1 MATDKDDITT
11 PITPRVTSK
20 PTTGALGEKIN
31 NLHNDRR
38 EEIHQRE
45 GRGNSGRRGKG
56 YTALIVIIV
65 VLVLALLGLGAWV
78 FFGSQEQ
85 GQQSTQE
92 ETAEENT
99 ELIEAQKQLMVSEME
114 NLNREFEAYEASQRD
129 LIVQDSVKVRLEE
142 KYQKAKNQVEQLQRE
157 LRDAKNK
164 SAAEIKALNDQIKV
178 LRELLK
184 QYLEEIDRLNKENE
198 ALRNENADLKNQNQ
212 NLSSQ
217 VSITRQE
224 NQVLNERMT
233 LAEKLNVTGVS
244 LTMLNKKDKN
254 EKKLKNA
261 KKLVVTFTI
270 PQNNSTPVGTK
281 TFYVRITS
289 PEGQL
294 LDGGGSFP
302 FEGVTVQAS
311 ARRNIDYGGEEIAGI
326 PIYYDV
332 RNVLN
337 PGPYTVELFTD
348 GYRIFSR
355 QFELK

>member
-11 PITPRVTSK
+11 PLAPRSTAK
-20 PTTGALGEKIN
+20 PTTGALGEKIS

-38 EEIHQRE
+38 EEIRERE
-45 GRGNSGRRGKG
+45 GRGSRRDRRSKG

-65 VLVLALLGLGAWV
+65 VLVMALLGLGAWI
-78 FFGSQEQ
+78 FFGPHN
-85 GQQSTQE
+85 GQQNGQSE
-92 ETAEENT
+92 VVPDENP
-99 ELIEAQKQLMVSEME
+99 ELIEAQKQLMESEME
-114 NLNREFEAYEASQRD
+114 NLNREFAAYEASQRD

-198 ALRNENADLKNQNQ
+198 ALRNENEDLKNQNQ

-233 LAEKLNVTGVS
+233 LAE
-244 LTMLNKKDKN
+244 
-254 EKKLKNA
+254 
-261 KKLVVTFTI
+261 
-270 PQNNSTPVGTK
+270 
-281 TFYVRITS
+281 
-289 PEGQL
+289 QL
-294 LDGGGSFP
+294 
-302 FEGVTVQAS
+302 
-311 ARRNIDYGGEEIAGI
+311 
-326 PIYYDV
+326 
-332 RNVLN
+332 
-337 PGPYTVELFTD
+337 
-348 GYRIFSR
+348 
-355 QFELK
+355 

>member
-1 MATDKDDITT
+1 MANEKDDITT
-11 PITPRVTSK
+11 PIGSRPQSK
-20 PTTGALGEKIN
+20 PTTGSLGEKIN
-31 NLHNDRR
+31 SLHNDRR
-38 EEIHQRE
+38 EEIYSRE
-45 GRGNSGRRGKG
+45 GRGSEGRGKSF
-56 YTALIVIIV
+56 TVLIVVIV
-65 VLVLALLGLGAWV
+65 VLVLALLGLGGWML
-78 FFGSQEQ
+78 FGQRAEQPVQE
-85 GQQSTQE
+85 TE
-92 ETAEENT
+92 AVEEENP
-99 ELIEAQKQLMVSEME
+99 ELIEAQKMLMESEMD
-114 NLNREFEAYEASQRD
+114 NLNREFAAYEASQRE
-129 LIVQDSVKVRLEE
+129 LIVQDSVKARLEE

-198 ALRNENADLKNQNQ
+198 ALRNENADLKSQNQ
-212 NLSSQ
+212 DLSSQ
-217 VSITRQE
+217 VSITRQQ

-244 LTMLNKKDKN
+244 LTMLNKKDKS

-281 TFYVRITS
+281 TFYLRITT

-294 LDGGGSFP
+294 LDGGGTFA
-302 FEGVTVQAS
+302 FEGATVAAS